1 MIKKA
6 MVLVSM
12 VAIVAVMVAGFTGA
26 FGTGDSPTVFA
37 SSLAG
42 IAGAGTSGIQIQNL
56 DASQDAQIVSDFYNQ
71 KGGGAISIARPNIAA
86 GSAANIYLPA
96 ESSLTNGAYAAI
108 ISADRQI
115 AAIARTDWNNTGGA
129 AIYSNVQPGTD
140 VSLPLAAKGY
150 AGQTTL
156 ASIQN
161 TDTSQSASVTVDFY
175 IAGETTAA
183 ASATIQILP
192 GTSQTIDLGKSPNFA
207 AVPDGSLGS
216 MKISS
221 TSIPVGVQA
230 FMDIET
236 QDKAVYAYEGVP
248 SEQAADTLYSPLI
261 RNGFFGTSG
270 ISVVNPGASPVDVT
284 VTYYASPGADSCSGT
299 YVHNNGAQTIAA
311 GSSAVFYQGN
321 VAGLDTGDS
330 TLPVGC
336 FGSAVIESSG
346 GNVLAIVND
355 ADLGAGTSAAYNA
368 VSQAGGATKVALPL
382 FRKEHVAQKLTT
394 GIQAMNIGSSP
405 ANVTLSVA
413 GDGIGTIPASLAN
426 ATIAP
431 NASQNWFPSG
441 AAEWDFVP
449 SNSYGS
455 ATIESDQPIIVIVND
470 FSTNGMSDSAIYNG
484 IKAD

>member
-42 IAGAGTSGIQIQNL
+42 IAGAGTSGISIQNL

-71 KGGGAISIARPNIAA
+71 KGGGAISIPRPGVAA
-86 GSAANIYLPA
+86 GSAAVIFLPA
-96 ESSLTNGAYAAI
+96 ESQLTNGAYAAI
-108 ISADRQI
+108 VSADRQI

-140 VSLPLAAKGY
+140 VSLPLAAKAY
-150 AGQTTL
+150 NGQTTL

-161 TDTSQSASVTVDFY
+161 TDTSQSASVDVEFWA
-175 IAGETTAA
+175 AGATSATA
-183 ASATIQILP
+183 STTIQITP

-207 AVPDGSLGS
+207 SVPDGSLGS

-236 QDKAVYAYEGVP
+236 YDKAVYAYEGVP
-248 SEQAADTLYSPLI
+248 AEQAADTLYAPLF
-261 RNGFFGTSG
+261 RNDFYGTSG

-284 VTYYASPGADSCSGT
+284 VTYYASPGAGGCAGS
-299 YVHNNGAQTIAA
+299 YVHNGGAQTIGA
-311 GSSAVFYQGN
+311 GSSEVFYQGN
-321 VAGLDTGDS
+321 VAGLATGDS
-330 TLPVGC
+330 TLPTNC
-336 FGSAVIESSG
+336 FGSAVIEAAG

-368 VSQAGGATKVALPL
+368 ISQAGGATKVALPL

-394 GIQAMNIGSSP
+394 GIQAMNIGTSP
-405 ANVTLSVA
+405 ANVTMSVSGA
-413 GDGIGTIPASLAN
+413 GIGTIPGSLAN
-426 ATIAP
+426 ATIDP
-431 NASQNWFPSG
+431 NGSHNWFPNSD
-441 AAEWDFVP
+441 ADWNFVP

-470 FSTNGMSDSAIYNG
+470 FSTNTTSDSAIYNG